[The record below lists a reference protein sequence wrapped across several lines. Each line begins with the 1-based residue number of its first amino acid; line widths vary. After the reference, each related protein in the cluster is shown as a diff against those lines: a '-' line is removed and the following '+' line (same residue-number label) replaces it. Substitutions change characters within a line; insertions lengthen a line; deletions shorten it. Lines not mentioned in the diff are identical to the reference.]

1 MADVD
6 LKGWVWWVRPSNC
19 SPEVLLSPGFIAFP
33 LYRGCSF
40 VESLPCK
47 LLCLRLLGFHW
58 SIFTRFVGWVKT
70 MYHLDS
76 VQWLLYSTS
85 AESYIVCSGFAL
97 MANLVPMLKS
107 IELSTSMFCNSL
119 EWLVFIS
126 HIHSIWDITYRWCCP
141 VNSWFLA

>member
-1 MADVD
+1 MFEIAGV
-6 LKGWVWWVRPSNC
+6 P
-19 SPEVLLSPGFIAFP
+19 LSYI
-33 LYRGCSF
+33 
-40 VESLPCK
+40 
-47 LLCLRLLGFHW
+47 
-58 SIFTRFVGWVKT
+58 TRFVGWVKT

-119 EWLVFIS
+119 E
-126 HIHSIWDITYRWCCP
+126 
-141 VNSWFLA
+141 

>member
-19 SPEVLLSPGFIAFP
+19 SPEVLLSPGFIAFL
-33 LYRGCSF
+33 LYWGCSF

-58 SIFTRFVGWVKT
+58 AILPDLLVGSNYVPFRLCSVAAIFNQCWII
-70 MYHLDS
+70 H
-76 VQWLLYSTS
+76 
-85 AESYIVCSGFAL
+85 VCLGFAL

-119 EWLVFIS
+119 EWLVIIS
-126 HIHSIWDITYRWCCP
+126 HVHSIWDITYRWCCP